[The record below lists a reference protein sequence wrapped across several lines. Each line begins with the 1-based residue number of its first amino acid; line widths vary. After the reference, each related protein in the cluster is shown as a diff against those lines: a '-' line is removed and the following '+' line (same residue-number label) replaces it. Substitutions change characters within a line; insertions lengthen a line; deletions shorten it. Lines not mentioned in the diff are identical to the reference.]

1 MTINHLYDDFT
12 LLSDL
17 YSHSSLR
24 EPGGRSEEQ
33 EGASFPSLSGI
44 ETGVQVNLKK
54 TQEIGIIT
62 VDP

>member
-24 EPGGRSEEQ
+24 EPGGRSKEE
-33 EGASFPSLSGI
+33 EGAGFPSLSGTK
-44 ETGVQVNLKK
+44 TGVQVNARN
-54 TQEIGIIT
+54 
-62 VDP
+62 VNNNR